1 MGEQVELT
9 VEERTVQGKAVKALR
24 RQGIVPAVVYGAD
37 DEAQSVMAPFVN
49 MTKAYKLAGK
59 RQPVELLLGKTRR
72 LAMIKS
78 ADFDPIKHE
87 LRHLAFHVINRNE
100 KVTAEVPI
108 VVDGGGQTPA
118 ERAGLVV
125 LKTIESV
132 EISALPADLLD
143 SVEAPGERLVG
154 VGDRLTVGDLRLP
167 KGVEV
172 VTDPTQVIATVYE
185 PSALAAAN
193 DAAGGDAEEPTPP
206 SDIDEAENTG
216 EPESKK
222 DAHESKE
229 KH

>member
-9 VEERTVQGKAVKALR
+9 VEQRTVQGKAVKALR

-37 DEAQSVMAPFVN
+37 DAAQSVMAPYVN
-49 MTKAYKLAGK
+49 MAKAYKLAGK
-59 RQPVELLLGKTRR
+59 RQPVELLLGKTKR

-100 KVTAEVPI
+100 RVTAEVP
-108 VVDGGGQTPA
+108 VVVSGEGETPA

-132 EISALPADLLD
+132 EISALPSDLPD
-143 SVEAPGERLVG
+143 SIVAPGEKLIEI
-154 VGDRLTVGDLRLP
+154 GDRLTVGDLKAP
-167 KGVEV
+167 KGVTV
-172 VTDPTQVIATVYE
+172 MTDPAQVLATVYE

-193 DAAGGDAEEPTPP
+193 AAAGGDAEEPIPP
-206 SDIDEAENTG
+206 SETEAENENASET
-216 EPESKK
+216 KK
-222 DAHESKE
+222 EAADSKE